1 LPLCGHIVLANLL
14 CDDIQEAA
22 MNPSLLCPSLL
33 CPSRHQ
39 MAVLAAAFGLA
50 LLAAPAAHAFTFEGS
65 ESGVANSDGT
75 RSKIV
80 DPANARFGTGGDA
93 PGTLRQGNTTF
104 QFGPPGGA
112 SPSQRFNDNANR
124 MLNPLGR
131 PGEDR

>member
-1 LPLCGHIVLANLL
+1 LPPCGHIVLANLL
-14 CDDIQEAA
+14 CDDIHEAA
-22 MNPSLLCPSLL
+22 MTPSLL

-65 ESGVANSDGT
+65 DNGVANSDGT
-75 RSKIV
+75 RSRIV
-80 DPANARFGTGGDA
+80 DPDVRFNKGGDA

-112 SPSQRFNDNANR
+112 SPSQRFNDNADR
-124 MLNPLGR
+124 ILNPLGR